1 MNPPPG
7 SPEPEYQQIWEEGE
21 LHRLLQHSM
30 PKLAERLNEEI
41 ANNPELSARCIDSVD
56 HELKADDSQS
66 PPSNGLEV
74 ISEDKSEHG
83 VDCPKAEESVE
94 SIAMVGT
101 PIEALPQ
108 TTAAQQHNQENIPPV
123 RRRFY
128 STSDNDS
135 PEPLLAPPSSPVA
148 KHLHDPSHI
157 NGTK

>member
-30 PKLAERLNEEI
+30 PKLAERLNEEL

-56 HELKADDSQS
+56 QELKVDDTQS
-66 PPSNGLEV
+66 PHTNGLEV
-74 ISEDKSEHG
+74 IHEDKSEQG
-83 VDCPKAEESVE
+83 VDCPEAEESVE
-94 SIAMVGT
+94 SLAMAGI
-101 PIEALPQ
+101 PIEAPFQ

-123 RRRFY
+123 RGRFY
-128 STSDNDS
+128 STSANDS

-148 KHLHDPSHI
+148 KHLHDSSHI